1 MPFFASKALFL
12 AAGLMLL
19 ATTAADA
26 VSPQLK
32 RACRDDYFA
41 HCSAHA
47 VGSAGLRRCMRAR
60 QAHLSDRCLHA
71 LVAAGEASKAD
82 VRRYRMRKRLR
93 R

>member
-1 MPFFASKALFL
+1 MPFASKALFL
-12 AAGLMLL
+12 AAGLTLL
-19 ATTAADA
+19 ATTSAGA
-26 VSPQLK
+26 VSQRLK
-32 RACRDDYFA
+32 NACRDDYFT

-47 VGSAGLRRCMRAR
+47 VGSTGLRKCMRAR
-60 QAHLSDRCLHA
+60 QAYLSDRCLHA